1 MLPDAKSLRTAVA
14 GCGAAALSATTCVPA
29 TTCRAARSASA
40 PPGGGHGGARA
51 REQAEDL
58 LGIAVAERG
67 NNFSAGERQLLAF
80 ARALLRDPDILVLDE
95 ATAHVDPE
103 AEAWIE
109 QGVAE
114 LMRDRTTLV
123 IAHRLSTIRN
133 ADQIVV
139 MSRGKVVETGTHDE
153 LLARGGVYARL
164 ERTFSRTD

>member
-1 MLPDAKSLRTAVA
+1 MLARRLARQADRQSRDRAPADGDDISKDQGGEPTQKQSADML
-14 GCGAAALSATTCVPA
+14 AL
-29 TTCRAARSASA
+29 
-40 PPGGGHGGARA
+40 
-51 REQAEDL
+51 E
-58 LGIAVAERG
+58 VAERG
-67 NNFSAGERQLLAF
+67 SNFSAGERQLLAF
-80 ARALLRDPDILVLDE
+80 ARAMVRDPDILVLDE

-109 QGVAE
+109 HGVAE

-139 MSRGKVVETGTHDE
+139 MSRGKVVEMGTHEE
-153 LLARGGVYARL
+153 LLARGGAYARL